1 MSKILVVEDEKKMRH
16 ILKIILEGDGFE
28 VDTAEHGHEALQRLE
43 RGEIGLVVTD
53 IKMPVM
59 DGMELLKAIKANDA
73 DLPVVMIT
81 AFGSVSSA
89 VSAMQAGALDYIT
102 KPFDE
107 ERVLMAVR
115 RGMAFSRLAEERRI
129 WKDELAKGADF
140 SNIIARS
147 ENMLEI
153 LKQAALVSRS
163 PDTTALILGES
174 GVGKELIAKAIHF
187 NSPRANR
194 PLLAINCAA
203 ISPNLVESELFGHE
217 KGAFTGADKTKPGK
231 FELAQGGTI
240 FLDEIGDLDASAQAK
255 VLRVLQEKEFERVG
269 GSKVRRADVRVVCAT
284 NRNLTDMVA
293 AGQFREDLFYRI
305 NVFPI
310 NIPPLRERTA
320 DIVPLAEYFVKK
332 FTQDKAR
339 PKGYLTDESRRILTN
354 HTWPGNVRELE
365 NAIERAAI
373 LSSDGRIDEKV
384 LSFIQNRPKP
394 DRPAMTEE
402 TMTIPPEGL
411 DIEAIERR
419 LIEQALRM
427 SMYNQSRAAELL
439 GLSRGKFRIKLKNLK

>member
-1 MSKILVVEDEKKMRH
+1 MSKVLVVEDEKKMRH

-28 VDTAEHGHEALQRLE
+28 VDTAEHGHEALQKLE

-53 IKMPVM
+53 IKMPMM
-59 DGMELLKAIKANDA
+59 DGMELLKAVKAKDA

-115 RGMAFSRLAEERRI
+115 RGMAFSRLVEERRI

-147 ENMLEI
+147 ENMMEI
-153 LKQAALVSRS
+153 LTQAALVSRS

-240 FLDEIGDLDASAQAK
+240 FLDEIGDLDANAQAK

-269 GSKVRRADVRVVCAT
+269 GSKARRTDVRVVCAT
-284 NRNLTDMVA
+284 NKNLIDMVA

-310 NIPPLRERTA
+310 NIPPLRERPA

-384 LSFIQNRPKP
+384 LSFIQTRSKP
-394 DRPAMTEE
+394 GHPATAEE
-402 TMTIPPEGL
+402 AITIPPEGL

-419 LIEQALRM
+419 LIEQALKM

-439 GLSRGKFRIKLKNLK
+439 GLSRGK